1 MCEFMH
7 LRSEPRLGRKQ
18 QKLPYER
25 RVVMLVCLIIFVCGT
40 AVHQLRV
47 APYERSGGFVSP
59 FGGEVETFQILPPQ
73 SIEDILKQLSG

>member
-1 MCEFMH
+1 MF
-7 LRSEPRLGRKQ
+7 
-18 QKLPYER
+18 
-25 RVVMLVCLIIFVCGT
+25 VCLIIFVRGA

-73 SIEDILKQLSG
+73 SIEDILEQLSG

>member
-1 MCEFMH
+1 MFV
-7 LRSEPRLGRKQ
+7 R
-18 QKLPYER
+18 
-25 RVVMLVCLIIFVCGT
+25 LIIFVRGA

-47 APYERSGGFVSP
+47 APYKRSRGFVSP